1 MTTADAQSPSVC
13 ILCGGRGTR
22 LKPTTDVMPKA
33 LVQLNGRPVLDYVI
47 EFYSRKGLKRFILC
61 VGYKAELIRDYYA
74 DPPEGTKIRFS
85 DEGVEASMLHRL
97 YALRDTF
104 DGSLIVS
111 YGDTFIDLD
120 LDLLLKTHV
129 DREAEA
135 TIVTANIRSPFG
147 LVKQDGQGWV
157 TSFVEKPLLNYYIGS
172 FVLQRSALD
181 RVTPSHLALP
191 DGEGLVKFFEELSV
205 DRALGM
211 FQHEGGQITFNTE
224 TERQEAEEAMG
235 RFYTHTEIS

>member
-1 MTTADAQSPSVC
+1 MGNYAVYPSLSGRNVF
-13 ILCGGRGTR
+13 ITGGATGIGES
-22 LKPTTDVMPKA
+22 L
-33 LVQLNGRPVLDYVI
+33 
-47 EFYSRKGLKRFILC
+47 
-61 VGYKAELIRDYYA
+61 
-74 DPPEGTKIRFS
+74 
-85 DEGVEASMLHRL
+85 VEAFVRQQ
-97 YALRDTF
+97 AR
-104 DGSLIVS
+104 VA
-111 YGDTFIDLD
+111 FIDLD

-235 RFYTHTEIS
+235 RFYTHTESS